1 MIIYIYGKWW
11 RFPCSKPWS
20 TSGNGSECQHKV
32 LGIYTII
39 SELMESQLGTYG
51 NEWEFMIIQG
61 NHQWETLR
69 SWAYSDIFMAPYTQC
84 SYGIHLDPQSQYMG
98 IDMRNP
104 STLEMMDKF
113 RHGNGNCWRVVGK
126 WWKMK
131 LSSGMVHYCGS
142 SIIICLIY
150 INSKWLFGR
159 GGSFKH
165 AWRWSRKGASWPWWA
180 RVTDT
185 WYNIRVVFQPIVGDI
200 LIDDQPY

>member
-1 MIIYIYGKWW
+1 MINLFKVSVLIDDYIYIYGKWW
-11 RFPCSKPWS
+11 RFPCSKLWS

-32 LGIYTII
+32 LGLYTII

-159 GGSFKH
+159 GAVSNTHEGGHGKVLRDHGEHESRTHDIISGWSF
-165 AWRWSRKGASWPWWA
+165 
-180 RVTDT
+180 
-185 WYNIRVVFQPIVGDI
+185 NQ
-200 LIDDQPY
+200 